1 MTDAMKLRFTLLTLV
16 VAVLSSM
23 SLFAQGQRN
32 RLPNGTIYEG
42 DWPKGEGVLYSEKD
56 GLVLGTFSKGKPH
69 GKCVCYKPNGEVYW
83 GDFKK
88 GKATGHAYLFRDQG
102 SVITGHYKKGR
113 FHGRDTIY
121 RKDGSVF
128 IGKFRNGKMKERIY
142 MNAIVPERIMEKKP
156 SYPRID
162 FRHRQ
167 EEFMN
172 EMERVWQNYHIGI
185 KHTTG
190 FIHPKFQGGDVD
202 DFALWVN
209 AHVEYPS
216 VVDLRNSAR
225 TVLVEFTVTETGE
238 VIDVHTVFGTN
249 PILNRVAEDAVK
261 KSPKWTPAE
270 QHGEKVG
277 ARMTIPIVFALN

>member
-1 MTDAMKLRFTLLTLV
+1 MTNAMKSRFYLLTLV
-16 VAVLSSM
+16 VAVLSSV
-23 SLFAQGQRN
+23 SLYAQGQRN
-32 RLPNGTIYEG
+32 KLPHGALYEG

-69 GKCVCYKPNGEVYW
+69 GKCVCYRPNGEVYW

-102 SVITGHYKKGR
+102 PVIIGTYKNGR
-113 FHGRDTIY
+113 FHGVDTIY

-128 IGKFRNGKMKERIY
+128 IGKFRNGKMKEKIY
-142 MNAIVPERIMEKKP
+142 VNGTVPEKIMKRKP

-167 EEFMN
+167 EDFMN
-172 EMERVWQNYHIGI
+172 EMERSWQNYHIGI

-190 FIHPKFQGGDVD
+190 FIHPMFQGGDVD

-209 AHVEYPS
+209 SHVEYPS

-225 TVLVEFTVTETGE
+225 TVLVEFTVTESGD

-249 PILNRVAEDAVK
+249 PILNKVAEDAVRR
-261 KSPKWTPAE
+261 SPRWTPAV
-270 QHGEKVG
+270 QHGEKVA
-277 ARMTIPIVFALN
+277 ARMTIPVVFTLN